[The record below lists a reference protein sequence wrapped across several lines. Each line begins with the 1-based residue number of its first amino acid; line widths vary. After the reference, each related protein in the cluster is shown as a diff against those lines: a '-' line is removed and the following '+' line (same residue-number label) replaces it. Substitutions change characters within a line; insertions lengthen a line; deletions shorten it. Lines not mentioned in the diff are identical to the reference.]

1 MDEIVQ
7 AIDAVLA
14 KVQSHSIGEFVRI
27 SDIDDWLL
35 DLRSLAAREPV
46 PA

>member
-14 KVQSHSIGEFVRI
+14 KVQSNSIGEFVRI
-27 SDIDDWLL
+27 SDVDDWLL